1 MEKLN
6 FLMYAGMNDKE
17 IMFAFNE
24 MVDEINL
31 IKEAL
36 NNIQIA
42 LRSIVWDTKDI
53 QF

>member
-1 MEKLN
+1 MDKLN
-6 FLMYAGMNDKE
+6 LLVYEGMNDKE
-17 IMFAFNE
+17 IESAYNE

-42 LRSIVWDTKDI
+42 LRSIV
-53 QF
+53 

>member
-1 MEKLN
+1 MDKLN
-6 FLMYAGMNDKE
+6 LLVYQGTNDKE
-17 IMFAFNE
+17 IEWAFNE

-42 LRSIVWDTKDI
+42 LRSIV
-53 QF
+53 